1 MPQYPQFYKSF
12 DVTEFLMYMCALKNI
27 PKDAGEKRIKELL
40 QTVNLSDA
48 AHKKIGALSGEM
60 RQRVGIVQAMLNDPK
75 ILILDEPTAGL
86 DPQERIRF
94 RNLISKFSE
103 NRTIILATHI
113 VPDIEFIANKVIL
126 LKQGRLLKQD
136 SPAELMDGIN
146 GKVWT
151 ITSTDH
157 SIQDSI
163 AHLKIS
169 NVLRDGDKVHFRVIS
184 DTKPFESA
192 VQTPANLEDV
202 FLY

>member
-1 MPQYPQFYKSF
+1 
-12 DVTEFLMYMCALKNI
+12 
-27 PKDAGEKRIKELL
+27 
-40 QTVNLSDA
+40 
-48 AHKKIGALSGEM
+48 
-60 RQRVGIVQAMLNDPK
+60 MLNDPK

-103 NRTIILATHI
+103 NRTILLATHI
-113 VPDIEFIANKVIL
+113 VTDIEFIANKVIL

-136 SPAELMDGIN
+136 SPAELMDGIS

-157 SIQDSI
+157 SIQDELS
-163 AHLKIS
+163 HLKIS
-169 NVLRDGDKVHFRVIS
+169 NILRDGDKVHFRVIS

-202 FLY
+202 FLYYCGEGEQW